1 MNVYKR
7 FGKNFSGDAATR
19 VWSESLDTWNKKSA
33 AKSEIMS
40 KQELAEELSKP
51 IIIKFENRKAHSS
64 SKDNLWGAD
73 LTLIS

>member
-1 MNVYKR
+1 
-7 FGKNFSGDAATR
+7 
-19 VWSESLDTWNKKSA
+19 
-33 AKSEIMS
+33 MS

-73 LTLIS
+73 LTVNKLMSK

>member
-1 MNVYKR
+1 M
-7 FGKNFSGDAATR
+7 
-19 VWSESLDTWNKKSA
+19 L
-33 AKSEIMS
+33 

-73 LTLIS
+73 LTVNKLMSK